1 MYKRQYQK
9 TLFERHESLAA
20 LLSYKLSKVVSR
32 RNVCD
37 VLLFGRIGEKFYIL
51 LRWDYVANKYQIP
64 AKGLE
69 DQRLSLYSEE
79 YGKYVVSDRISPDL
93 IPAFEYFFCG
103 HFTTSHLS
111 SGGVHDLK
119 LIREYKIILYLL
131 RPHEEKVG
139 QILAAIRSM
148 NFRAGQIVTKEN
160 VSLSS
165 KDKAVSL
172 RWVPLDKLLENSLE
186 YCNKKVQGFAEIL
199 DYLGKRT
206 ILEMAN
212 LNGID
217 FLNYHGAFLDGE
229 FD

>member
-1 MYKRQYQK
+1 M
-9 TLFERHESLAA
+9 
-20 LLSYKLSKVVSR
+20 
-32 RNVCD
+32 
-37 VLLFGRIGEKFYIL
+37 
-51 LRWDYVANKYQIP
+51 
-64 AKGLE
+64 
-69 DQRLSLYSEE
+69 
-79 YGKYVVSDRISPDL
+79 
-93 IPAFEYFFCG
+93 
-103 HFTTSHLS
+103 
-111 SGGVHDLK
+111 
-119 LIREYKIILYLL
+119 
-131 RPHEEKVG
+131 
-139 QILAAIRSM
+139 AAIRSM

-217 FLNYHGAFLDGE
+217 FLNYRGAYLDGE